1 MSCVLVLV
9 TTSTAT
15 PATKPRARMT
25 HAMHRGVLIT
35 LLALV
40 AMNPTRRAIAQTL
53 DPAAIESLQQRRYA
67 LVQDIW
73 TNGYT
78 CLKPEYRP
86 MLQSVQ
92 AAAATPEAVRSSMV
106 TEQQILADS
115 QQALRAS
122 QMADSHWRF
131 LGKALDSM
139 LGMLISAGANSGGTV
154 VAAQNLFSA
163 QGFIDQA
170 NTMITCTNYRQQ
182 KLRDIA
188 EIDATIAQKDKP
200 IRFPGRPDAG
210 RPRNSPY
217 AF

>member
-1 MSCVLVLV
+1 M
-9 TTSTAT
+9 
-15 PATKPRARMT
+15 K
-25 HAMHRGVLIT
+25 HAMHRGVLT
-35 LLALV
+35 TVLALI
-40 AMNPTRRAIAQTL
+40 ALSPTLRAIAQTL
-53 DPAAIESLQQRRYA
+53 DPAAIQSLQQRRHA

-86 MLQSVQ
+86 PLRNVQ
-92 AAAATPEAVRSSMV
+92 ASVATPEAVQSTMAAER
-106 TEQQILADS
+106 QILADS
-115 QQALRAS
+115 QQALKAS
-122 QMADSHWRF
+122 QMADSHWRL

-139 LGMLISAGANSGGTV
+139 MGALINAGTGRGGKV
-154 VAAQNLFSA
+154 LAAERILTA

-182 KLRDIA
+182 KLREIA

-200 IRFPGRPDAG
+200 IRFPGQPDAG